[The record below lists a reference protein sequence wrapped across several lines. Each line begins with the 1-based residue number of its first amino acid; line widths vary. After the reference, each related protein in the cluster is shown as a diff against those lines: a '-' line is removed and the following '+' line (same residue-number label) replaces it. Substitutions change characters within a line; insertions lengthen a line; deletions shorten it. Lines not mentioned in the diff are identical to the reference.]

1 MTSKIS
7 SGKSYYTEAWLKM
20 ATTPE
25 QARITLVVTGSG
37 GLLGLA
43 SWKKS
48 FTATSPD
55 SVGTDWTK
63 VSLALNPDFDG
74 TVDRIYWRIETASTA
89 QDFWVDDVKLIES
102 TSTGIPMPMAPARET
117 WKQEEYN

>member
-1 MTSKIS
+1 
-7 SGKSYYTEAWLKM
+7 M
-20 ATTPE
+20 ATAPE
-25 QARITLVVTGSG
+25 QAEITLVVTGSG
-37 GLLGLA
+37 GLLGLG

-55 SVGTDWTK
+55 NVGVDWTK

-74 TVDRIYWRIETASTA
+74 TVDRIYWRIETATTA
-89 QDFWVDDVKLIES
+89 QDFWVDAVQLIES
-102 TSTGIPMPMAPARET
+102 PPPGAPMPMAPARKP